1 MREKLATLPLAELR
15 ELAKAQGIKGVAGL
29 RKSELIDRLCEIAQE
44 KPEETGRSA
53 AAEGG
58 QAAETRS
65 AVEPR
70 VGAESRAGAES
81 RGEQRPVAE
90 QISAETARTVTRR
103 RRMAWAK
110 PAEPTIPTTVSTA
123 SPIPSRI

>member
-81 RGEQRPVAE
+81 RGGAE
-90 QISAETARTVTRR
+90 ARGRADFRRNGESRDASSENGAGETRR
-103 RRMAWAK
+103 
-110 PAEPTIPTTVSTA
+110 T
-123 SPIPSRI
+123 